1 MEKLLSELKRRNV
14 FRVAGVYAVAGW
26 LIAQA
31 AIVLE
36 TSLKLPDWFDSVVV
50 SFLLLGFPV
59 ALILAWAFEM
69 TPEGVKLTAGAEDA
83 PAEKPR
89 RLDVAILAALLL
101 FSGLIVFDRLAPASS
116 ETAAL
121 RPRQDEGS
129 QAKSPRPEEAS
140 ARSGEAV
147 SKDAGLPAID
157 RSKSIA
163 VLPFRD
169 FSPGGDQ
176 EWFADGLAEEILNS
190 LARAP
195 DLLVS
200 ARTSSFKFKNSDM
213 EIPAIAKE
221 LGVAHVLEGSVRRA
235 GDRLRV
241 TAQLIR
247 ASDGFH
253 LWSENYDGAQADAI
267 SIQEDIAV
275 KIAGALK
282 TAMDPDALA
291 AMAGVGTRSIE
302 AYEAFL
308 ESRTLT
314 RSAESGLELALY
326 ERALDALKRAVALDP
341 AFAEAQADLGA
352 LWAAST
358 NLVGTTPPL
367 AGATPKEA
375 WRHALDA
382 YDAAIAAAPDEG
394 RRQRYAGDRAFMQGR
409 VSDAKREYEAAL
421 GAAPNDLGLIDGLAR
436 VNVFVGDFDKARAF
450 AARYESLIGAD
461 ESGISNAII
470 AYQWSKDYENAAR
483 LSRKVLDLASR
494 DLSNLYQAQRSL
506 LWAGDAENARRAA
519 AMFREAS
526 AGVSADFIN
535 LVEIREACAA
545 GDRASAE
552 KFAAA
557 LKYTEGKTNAITYWL
572 ALRYLGEDA
581 AAQKMLAP
589 YDVAEPPYRLV
600 DFLYFPFFDASDFP
614 NLEKVIARDG
624 VARPPAVKIPFACPP
639 AKATE
644 ESKP

>member
-1 MEKLLSELKRRNV
+1 MNFFAELKRRNV

-31 AIVLE
+31 GGVLE
-36 TSLKLPDWFDSVVV
+36 ASLKLPDWFDSVVV
-50 SFLLLGFPV
+50 SFLLLGLPV

-69 TPEGVKLTAGAEDA
+69 TPDGVKLTADAPAA

-101 FSGLIVFDRLAPASS
+101 FSGLIVFDRLAPRSKPIAPP
-116 ETAAL
+116 AAVAEAAT
-121 RPRQDEGS
+121 P
-129 QAKSPRPEEAS
+129 AS
-140 ARSGEAV
+140 A
-147 SKDAGLPAID
+147 DAAANNVGLPAID

-200 ARTSSFKFKNSDM
+200 ARTSSFKFKNSDL

-267 SIQEDIAV
+267 TIQEDIAV

-282 TAMDPDALA
+282 TAMDPEALA
-291 AMAGVGTRSIE
+291 AMAGVGTKSIE
-302 AYEAFL
+302 AYEVFL

-314 RSAESGLELALY
+314 RSAESGLDAALY
-326 ERALDALKRAVALDP
+326 ERALGALKRAVALDP
-341 AFAEAQADLGA
+341 SFAEAQADLGA

-358 NLVGTTPPL
+358 NLVGATPPL

-375 WRHALDA
+375 YRHALDA

-409 VSDAKREYEAAL
+409 VREAKKNYESAL
-421 GAAPNDLGLIDGLAR
+421 TAAPNDLDLLSGLAR
-436 VNVFVGDFDKARAF
+436 VNVFAGDFEKARAF
-450 AARYESLIGAD
+450 AARYESLIGDD
-461 ESGISNAII
+461 ESLISEAII

-483 LSRKVLDLASR
+483 LSRKVLDLSSR

-506 LWAGDAENARRAA
+506 LWAGDREDARRAA

-526 AGVSADFIN
+526 AGVSADFKN

-545 GDRASAE
+545 GDRARAE
-552 KFAAA
+552 KFADGM
-557 LKYTEGKTNAITYWL
+557 LKDGAKSDAITYWL

-581 AAQKMLAP
+581 AAQQMLAP
-589 YDVAEPPYRLV
+589 YDVAEPPYQLV

-639 AKATE
+639 AKSTE